1 VENRLGERW
10 LSFEHSDDEMSLVSE
25 ARNLAC
31 LELEKVLLHVI
42 MIEEPIFSRLMEN
55 YYSCDIGRE
64 EELEKG
70 RSEAQRGDTGKP
82 GYDACNN
89 RV

>member
-1 VENRLGERW
+1 
-10 LSFEHSDDEMSLVSE
+10 
-25 ARNLAC
+25 
-31 LELEKVLLHVI
+31 
-42 MIEEPIFSRLMEN
+42 MIEEPLFSRLMEN